1 MLGII
6 EKCRFVFY
14 KVNVCYFFGVK
25 LVHLFLIAIGII
37 PFMDQKQIIVIWFR
51 IDEAAVHSLD
61 IFVKPVGDKLD
72 HFNASAILPDLPL
85 LRKELGFEKEEKSLL
100 SDDLRLIAKAQIQSL
115 VVDIAAIFALLL
127 RLYHVPLLQLLSEN
141 ALAIVFDLDVAAAL
155 DSKRVLRVQII
166 NDVFI
171 NAPVFLNVLV
181 VLTLQHLDHVLIKT
195 VLLMLQFILNVSR
208 RLKPPKNG
216 LQCNHFNMGHPH

>member
-181 VLTLQHLDHVLIKT
+181 VLTLQYLDHVLIKT

>member
-1 MLGII
+1 
-6 EKCRFVFY
+6 
-14 KVNVCYFFGVK
+14 
-25 LVHLFLIAIGII
+25 
-37 PFMDQKQIIVIWFR
+37 MDQKQIIVIWFR